1 MDQRMDLEA
10 AGKLLGLHPNSV
22 RARAKKGKLR
32 HETDNAG
39 KIWVWV
45 DADKA
50 ANDRPTM
57 NPSKSP
63 VEPSMKVSNQELV
76 AAFEGQIEALKSEAT
91 SLRETVTDLR
101 GRLDLSEADRRRL
114 TEALIEKQTAPP
126 PPLPPPVVVERPSLF
141 ARLFRS
147 GRQ

>member
-32 HETDNAG
+32 HETDNTG

-45 DADKA
+45 DTDKA
-50 ANDRPTM
+50 ANDRPTTK
-57 NPSKSP
+57 PSKAP

-114 TEALIEKQTAPP
+114 TEALIEKQAVQ
-126 PPLPPPVVVERPSLF
+126 LPPPSPPVIAERPSLF
-141 ARLFRS
+141 ARLFRL
-147 GRQ
+147 GRE